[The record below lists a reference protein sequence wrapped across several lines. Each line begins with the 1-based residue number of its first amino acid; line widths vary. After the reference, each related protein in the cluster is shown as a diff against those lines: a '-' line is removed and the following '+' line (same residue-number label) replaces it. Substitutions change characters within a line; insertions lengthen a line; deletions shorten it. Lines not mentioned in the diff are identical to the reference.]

1 MQSRSD
7 PNPIDLL
14 EHRLGADWSA
24 IKNARESAVEKR
36 AELRAFLVSLDSDD
50 TSIVVFGS
58 LARDEFTSGSDIDW
72 TLLLDGM
79 ANPEHFDNTLEI
91 RRHIDEK
98 EERPPGPEAT
108 FGGLTVSHDLIHRI
122 GGEYDTN
129 RNRTQRILLLLE

>member
-72 TLLLDGM
+72 TLLLDGFVD
-79 ANPEHFDNTLEI
+79 AQHLNVTQEI
-91 RRHIDEK
+91 QQIVGKHSEK
-98 EERPPGPEAT
+98 NPGPE
-108 FGGLTVSHDLIHRI
+108 
-122 GGEYDTN
+122 
-129 RNRTQRILLLLE
+129 